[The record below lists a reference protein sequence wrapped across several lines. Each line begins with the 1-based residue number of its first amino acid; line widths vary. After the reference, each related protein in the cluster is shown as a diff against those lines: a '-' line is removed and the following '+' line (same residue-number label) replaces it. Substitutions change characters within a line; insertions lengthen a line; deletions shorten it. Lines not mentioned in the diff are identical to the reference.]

1 MCVFVYTSWVSILV
15 GSEVPLVPDHWAPAS
30 LCQRALG
37 RSELVL
43 VLLSTSTRQ
52 VRGEDGKT
60 QTLSS
65 ISLTIVFP
73 IFSGECENIL
83 NTASSTSI
91 VCLAIA
97 SNPLGLLLEGSQ
109 GKEATEKGPLAT

>member
-1 MCVFVYTSWVSILV
+1 MGVYSCGQQ
-15 GSEVPLVPDHWAPAS
+15 GSLSAGS
-30 LCQRALG
+30 LSAG
-37 RSELVL
+37 IIMSAG
-43 VLLSTSTRQ
+43 TRQ
-52 VRGEDGKT
+52 VRGGDGKT

>member
-1 MCVFVYTSWVSILV
+1 MGVYSCGQRGSLSAGSLSASIIMSA
-15 GSEVPLVPDHWAPAS
+15 G
-30 LCQRALG
+30 
-37 RSELVL
+37 
-43 VLLSTSTRQ
+43 TTKQ
-52 VRGEDGKT
+52 VRSTTTTTTSKHKAGQRGDGKT

-73 IFSGECENIL
+73 IFSRECENIL

-109 GKEATEKGPLAT
+109 GKEATEKRPLAT